1 MPWDG
6 FNTEHIALSL
16 SQIKRDT
23 MLLLE
28 DTQPLRDFLRERR
41 EGGRE
46 KQRRREKN
54 GRDRNRERERVQAV
68 V

>member
-1 MPWDG
+1 
-6 FNTEHIALSL
+6 
-16 SQIKRDT
+16 